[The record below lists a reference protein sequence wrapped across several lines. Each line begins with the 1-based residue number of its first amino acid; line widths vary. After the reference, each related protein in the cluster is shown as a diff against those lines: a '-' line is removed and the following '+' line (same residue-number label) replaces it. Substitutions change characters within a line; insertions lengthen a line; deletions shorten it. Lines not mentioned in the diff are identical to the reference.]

1 MTKQPNRHIAPE
13 IQSIKSVEIMEPK
26 VYTLSNGV
34 PVFVFEDN
42 NQDLIKIKL
51 VFEGGSSVSPKPW
64 VANTVNSMLTEVTKN
79 YSSERLAEEI
89 DFYGAYFETSTSRDH
104 SSVSLYS
111 LHNFLGNT
119 ILLLA
124 EVIQNASFN
133 QEELETYIARKK
145 QEYKVNLERVD
156 FIARQKFT
164 ALLFGENHPYGK
176 YSSLEDFD
184 QLKREDLIKFHNEFY
199 LMGSFRVYVAGN
211 FGEAELDLLNTY
223 IGSMANQANNL
234 IEKQDWTHKES
245 KELKNHIKKDNA
257 VQNAIRMG
265 FVSVH
270 RNHADYFGMKILTTI
285 LGGYFGSR
293 LMNNIREDKGYTYG
307 IGSAISSFQRESVFF
322 ISTEV
327 NSDVY
332 LQAIEEIYKEIELLQ
347 TVDIGAEELF
357 TVKNYLQGSFQRSF
371 DGTFNLLDRYME
383 VQLNGLDY
391 TYYYNYIQKLKTI
404 DALELK
410 RLAQEYFQFDKIFS
424 LSIGN

>member
-26 VYTLSNGV
+26 TYALSNGV
-34 PVFVFEDN
+34 PVFVFEDK

-51 VFEGGSSVSPKPW
+51 VFEGGSSVSTKPW
-64 VANTVNSMLTEVTKN
+64 VASTVNSMLTEVTKN
-79 YSSERLAEEI
+79 YSSEKLAEEI

-119 ILLLA
+119 IPLLA

-133 QEELETYIARKK
+133 QEEFETYIARKR

-176 YSSLEDFD
+176 YSSFEDFD
-184 QLKREDLIKFHNEFY
+184 HLEREDLIKFHNEFY
-199 LMGSFRVYVAGN
+199 LMGSFRVYIAGN
-211 FGEAELDLLNTY
+211 FSESDLDLLNTY
-223 IGSMANQANNL
+223 IGSMANQNTDKV
-234 IEKQDWTHKES
+234 EKQDWTHNES

-265 FVSVH
+265 FISVH
-270 RNHADYFGMKILTTI
+270 RNHRDYFGMKILTTI

-391 TYYYNYIQKLKTI
+391 SYYHNYIKKVKTI
-404 DALELK
+404 ETRELK
-410 RLAQEYFQFDKIFS
+410 RLAQEYFKLDKIFL